1 MKSDH
6 KIHELESVFAEKQ
19 LFHLPQAC
27 IPARTY
33 PPCLEN
39 TRPHLPAVLG
49 NSTPHR
55 PILFLVFL
63 SIHGDP
69 DRRLGAHVW
78 RRQVIDNLPKHASP
92 GSISPISYFSPQ
104 SDVG

>member
-6 KIHELESVFAEKQ
+6 KIHELDSVFCRKAIVS
-19 LFHLPQAC
+19 LTAGLH
-27 IPARTY
+27 
-33 PPCLEN
+33 